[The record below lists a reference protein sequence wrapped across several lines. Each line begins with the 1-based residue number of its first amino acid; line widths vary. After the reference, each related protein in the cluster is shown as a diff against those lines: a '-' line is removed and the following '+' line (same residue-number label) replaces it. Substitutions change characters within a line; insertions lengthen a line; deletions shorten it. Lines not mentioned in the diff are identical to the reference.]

1 MRKGFLAVT
10 VLMASLAALAAEELK
25 VAASVNKR
33 SLRVGESVVLT
44 LRLSGPGAAVP
55 QPPLPPLSDLKLSGQ
70 YQTVE
75 SEGGE
80 RVFAYHYMLSPTRAG
95 RLTVPDLSLRI
106 GGSTRTVPGFTLEV
120 ETAPAPP
127 PPPPGA
133 PKAPPT
139 VVPSPVEPA
148 GEDLSLVGEL
158 SSRRA
163 YLGQPVTYTL
173 HLVTRR
179 SVRNFEITDRPDFQ
193 GFRKVEVPQPKR
205 PPTRQLV
212 RGGVTYLD
220 VTILRFTLFP
230 IEEGALAIQPF
241 EAVLRVESKEVIGQ
255 VNTVRLKGGAT
266 TLTTESLPAP
276 PPGFGGA
283 VGTFSLALVGAP
295 PQRADLGQPFDL
307 DFRVEGTGFL
317 PEAPLR
323 WGESPFFTV
332 YPATSQDDSA
342 FDHGAF
348 RVRRQVRLS
357 LLPRLPGDAPLPRA
371 TLVYFDPAAGR
382 YETREVPPGRVEVQG
397 GTAGKESALA
407 LSPLIASPRTG
418 GRRGEARV
426 GAAFFALLGAPFLL
440 SALLA
445 GGLWLYRT
453 RFAAPEKVRARA
465 LVHQAH
471 RQLHLARK
479 AMDVRHAATFH
490 GHLLK
495 ALQAALDLRTGRA
508 TAGLTR
514 PAVKE
519 ALKEAGAGE
528 EEVSRLLR
536 MLDQME
542 GAEFAGESVSKRDLQ
557 GRLDAVKRYLAEVG
571 RG

>member
-1 MRKGFLAVT
+1 MRKWILV
-10 VLMASLAALAAEELK
+10 AALLLASIPAFAGEELK

-33 SLRVGESVVLT
+33 SLRVGESLVLT

-55 QPPLPPLSDLKLSGQ
+55 QPPLPPLSDLKVTGQ

-75 SEGGE
+75 AEGGE

-95 RLTVPDLSLRI
+95 RLVVPDLSLRI
-106 GGSTRTVPGFTLEV
+106 GGATRTVPGFTVEV
-120 ETAPAPP
+120 ETAPSPP
-127 PPPPGA
+127 PPPAGT
-133 PKAPPT
+133 PKPASPPLAG
-139 VVPSPVEPA
+139 PVEPA
-148 GEDLSLVGEL
+148 GGDLTLVGEL
-158 SSRRA
+158 SSRQV

-179 SVRNFEITDRPDFQ
+179 SVRNFEITERPDFQ

-230 IEEGALAIQPF
+230 IEDGTLTIQPF
-241 EAVLRVESKEVIGQ
+241 EAILRVESKEVIGQ
-255 VNTVRLKGGAT
+255 VSTVRLKGGAT
-266 TLTTESLPAP
+266 SLTTEALPPP

-283 VGTFSLALVGAP
+283 VGTFTLALEGAP
-295 PQRADLGQPFDL
+295 PKRADLGQPFDL
-307 DFRVEGTGFL
+307 NFHVEGTGFL
-317 PEAPLR
+317 PDAPLR

-348 RVRRQVRLS
+348 RVRRSVRLS

-371 TLVYFDPAAGR
+371 SLVYFDPAVRR
-382 YETREVPPGRVEVQG
+382 YETREVPPARVEVQG
-397 GTAGKESALA
+397 GTGGQESALA
-407 LSPLIASPRTG
+407 LAPLIASPRVDG
-418 GRRGEARV
+418 ARREPHPGP
-426 GAAFFALLGAPFLL
+426 AFLALLGAPFLI

-465 LVHQAH
+465 LAHQAH
-471 RQLHLARK
+471 RQLHLARRT
-479 AMDVRHAATFH
+479 MDVRHTAAFH

-495 ALQAALDLRTGRA
+495 ALQAALDLRTGRS

-514 PAVKE
+514 QAVKE
-519 ALKEAGAGE
+519 ALREAGAGE
-528 EEVSRLLR
+528 EELSRIQR

-557 GRLDAVKRYLAEVG
+557 GRLDAVKRTLKEVG
-571 RG
+571 GA